1 METNK
6 KVEKEK
12 LSLLNKMLNKVEVVG
27 NKMPD
32 PTSIFLIL
40 CILIFI
46 ISFILS
52 KFGVSVEHPGTKEII
67 KAENLLSSDNLKAIL
82 VSTVKVFQT
91 FPPLGA
97 VLVTMIGIGLADKSG
112 YLEVLLTLTIKKV
125 PKKLIYFT
133 VVFAGLVFTAIGD
146 GGFIVLPPLAA
157 IIFINIKKNPL
168 IGIFLSFAGAAI
180 GFCSGFFVGMN
191 DILLSSF
198 TNPAAQILEPTFQ
211 KSPTMT
217 IYFNMANAILQ
228 IFIVTSVTI
237 KFIEPRFPVNEEHF
251 KDNASTEIGDLQ
263 KKGVKYA
270 SISFLLVIAFIVFLA
285 IGPNAFLK
293 DENGSLISVNSPLMG
308 GLIFFMSVVFLI
320 PGFVYGKVTK
330 KIKTDK
336 DAVKLISTSLS
347 EMGGY
352 ILIVFVS
359 AQFLNLFTKSNLGI
373 IMAIKGANLIKA
385 AGFKGLPLIITYVIL
400 VAFINL
406 FIGSASAKWAILSP
420 IFIPMF
426 MLLGYDPALT
436 QMAYRIGD
444 SSTNMISPLFPYV
457 PLLLAVA
464 NKYDK
469 NFGLGTLMA
478 NMIPYSLI
486 TLAGSL
492 LLFTVFFIFNIPFGI

>member
-6 KVEKEK
+6 KFEKEK

-32 PTSIFLIL
+32 PTTIFVIL

-67 KAENLLSSDNLKAIL
+67 KAENLLSSDNLKAVL

-112 YLEVLLTLTIKKV
+112 YLEVLLTLSIKKV

-168 IGIFLSFAGAAI
+168 VGIFLSFAGAAI

-217 IYFNMANAILQ
+217 IYFNMANALIQ
-228 IFIVTSVTI
+228 IFIITWVTI

-251 KDNASTEIGDLQ
+251 KENASTEIGDLE

-270 SISFLLVIAFIVFLA
+270 SISFLLFVAFIVFLA

-308 GLIFFMSVVFLI
+308 GLIFFMSVAFLI
-320 PGFVYGKVTK
+320 PGFVYGK
-330 KIKTDK
+330 
-336 DAVKLISTSLS
+336 DAVKLIASSLS

-352 ILIVFVS
+352 ILIVFVA

-478 NMIPYSLI
+478 NMLPYSFI
-486 TLAGSL
+486 TLIGSL

>member
-32 PTSIFLIL
+32 PTTIFVIL
-40 CILIFI
+40 CFLIFI

-112 YLEVLLTLTIKKV
+112 YLEVLLTMSIKKV

-133 VVFAGLVFTAIGD
+133 VAFAGLVFTAIGD

-191 DILLSSF
+191 DILLTSF

-217 IYFNMANAILQ
+217 IYFNMANALLQ
-228 IFIVTSVTI
+228 IFIITWVTI

-251 KDNASTEIGDLQ
+251 KDNASTEIGDLE

-270 SISFLLVIAFIVFLA
+270 SISFLLFIALIVALS

-293 DENGSLISVNSPLMG
+293 DENGSLVSVSSPLMG
-308 GLIFFMSVVFLI
+308 GLIFFMSVAFLI
-320 PGFVYGKVTK
+320 PGFIYGKVTK

-336 DAVKLISTSLS
+336 DAVKLIGSSLS

-352 ILIVFVS
+352 ILIVFVA
-359 AQFLNLFTKSNLGI
+359 AQFLNLFTKSN
-373 IMAIKGANLIKA
+373 
-385 AGFKGLPLIITYVIL
+385 
-400 VAFINL
+400 
-406 FIGSASAKWAILSP
+406 
-420 IFIPMF
+420 
-426 MLLGYDPALT
+426 
-436 QMAYRIGD
+436 
-444 SSTNMISPLFPYV
+444 
-457 PLLLAVA
+457 
-464 NKYDK
+464 
-469 NFGLGTLMA
+469 
-478 NMIPYSLI
+478 
-486 TLAGSL
+486 
-492 LLFTVFFIFNIPFGI
+492 

>member
-1 METNK
+1 METNRSI
-6 KVEKEK
+6 EKDR
-12 LSLLNKMLNKVEVVG
+12 LTFLNNILNKIEIVG

-32 PTSIFLIL
+32 PTTIFVILCFLIL
-40 CILIFI
+40 I

-52 KFGVSVEHPGTKEII
+52 KFSISVVHPGTKEII
-67 KAENLLSSDNLKAIL
+67 KIENLLSSNNLKDIL

-112 YLEVLLTLTIKKV
+112 FLEVLLTLSIKKV

-133 VVFAGLVFTAIGD
+133 IVFAGLAFTAIGD

-168 IGIFLSFAGAAI
+168 IGIFLAFAGASI

-191 DILLSSF
+191 DILLTSF
-198 TNPAAQILEPTFQ
+198 TNPAAQILEPAFQ

-217 IYFNMANAILQ
+217 IYFNIANALLQ
-228 IFIVTSVTI
+228 IFIITWVTT
-237 KFIEPRFPVNEEHF
+237 KFIEPRFPIDEEHF
-251 KDNASTEIGDLQ
+251 KNNASTEIGDLEI
-263 KKGVKYA
+263 KAVKYA
-270 SISFLLVIAFIVFLA
+270 SLSFLLFILLIVILS

-293 DENGSLISVNSPLMG
+293 DENGSLVSVKSPLMG
-308 GLIFFMSVVFLI
+308 GLIFFMAVSFWI
-320 PGFVYGKVTK
+320 PGFVYGKITK
-330 KIKTDK
+330 RIKSDK
-336 DAVKLISTSLS
+336 DVVKLIATSLS

-373 IMAIKGANLIKA
+373 IIAIKGANLIKTI
-385 AGFKGLPLIITYVIL
+385 GFKGLPLIIMYIIL
-400 VAFINL
+400 VGFINL

-426 MLLGYDPALT
+426 MLLNYDPALT
-436 QMAYRIGD
+436 QIAYRIGD
-444 SSTNMISPLFPYV
+444 SSTNMISPLFPYL
-457 PLLLAVA
+457 PLILAVA
-464 NKYDK
+464 NKYSK
-469 NFGLGTLMA
+469 NFGLGTLIA
-478 NMIPYSLI
+478 NMIPYAFI
-486 TLAGSL
+486 TLIGSIL
-492 LLFTVFFIFNIPFGI
+492 LLTVFFTFNIPLGI

>member
-6 KVEKEK
+6 KIEKEK

-32 PTSIFLIL
+32 PTTIFVIL

-67 KAENLLSSDNLKAIL
+67 KAENLLSSDNLKAVL

-112 YLEVLLTLTIKKV
+112 YLEVLLTLSIKKV

-157 IIFINIKKNPL
+157 II
-168 IGIFLSFAGAAI
+168 LSFAGAAI

-198 TNPAAQILEPTFQ
+198 TNPAAQILEPAFQ

-217 IYFNMANAILQ
+217 IYFNMANALLQ
-228 IFIVTSVTI
+228 IFIITWVTI

-251 KDNASTEIGDLQ
+251 KENASTEIGDLE

-270 SISFLLVIAFIVFLA
+270 SISFLLFVAFIVFLA

-293 DENGSLISVNSPLMG
+293 DENDSLISVNSPLMG
-308 GLIFFMSVVFLI
+308 GLIFFMSVAFLI
-320 PGFVYGKVTK
+320 PGFVYGKITK
-330 KIKTDK
+330 KIKSDK
-336 DAVKLISTSLS
+336 DAVKLIATSLS

-352 ILIVFVS
+352 ILIVFVA

-478 NMIPYSLI
+478 NMLPYSFI
-486 TLAGSL
+486 TLIGSL
-492 LLFTVFFIFNIPFGI
+492 LLFTAFFIFNIPFGI